1 MPDYDA
7 PFGNEDYQFLP
18 PREQDVDEDYPDE
31 DEDDGEDWDDDDD
44 EDVTNAD

>member
-18 PREQDVDEDYPDE
+18 PTTDDGNDEDYDDAEGDPDE
-31 DEDDGEDWDDDDD
+31 SEADEEADGD
-44 EDVTNAD
+44 